1 MRRLIIAAGLAS
13 LAVPAAAAEPA
24 SETGADLDHMARTM
38 GDPARQEAMAR
49 ALGTMAEVIL
59 DLPLAPILGP
69 LAEAAGEDPRSV
81 DPDATLRKV
90 SPGASDV
97 PRQIERQL
105 PRAMGAMAGM
115 SGAFAEL
122 IPQLREAAER
132 LREAIPSADLA
143 DLPRRGD

>member
-1 MRRLIIAAGLAS
+1 MRRLILAAALLPLA
-13 LAVPAAAAEPA
+13 APAAAQDVE
-24 SETGADLDHMARTM
+24 GNLDVMARAM

-49 ALGTMAEVIL
+49 ALGTMAEVLL

-69 LAEAAGEDPRSV
+69 IAEAAGEDPRSV

-115 SGAFAEL
+115 SGAIASTL
-122 IPQLREAAER
+122 PALREAAER
-132 LREAIPSADLA
+132 MREALPH
-143 DLPRRGD
+143 DLP

>member
-1 MRRLIIAAGLAS
+1 MRRLILTVGLAV
-13 LAVPAAAAEPA
+13 LAVPVSASEPA
-24 SETGADLDHMARTM
+24 YETGAELDRIARTM
-38 GDPARQEAMAR
+38 GDPVRQEAMAR

-81 DPDATLRKV
+81 DPDTTLRKV
-90 SPGASDV
+90 SPGAGEV

-115 SGAFAEL
+115 SGAFADL
-122 IPQLREAAER
+122 IPQLREVADR
-132 LREAIPSADLA
+132 LREAMPATDLA
-143 DLPRRGD
+143 DLP

>member
-1 MRRLIIAAGLAS
+1 MRRLILAVGLAS
-13 LAVPAAAAEPA
+13 LAIPASAAEP
-24 SETGADLDHMARTM
+24 EADLDQMARTM

-49 ALGTMAEVIL
+49 ALGTMAEVLL

-115 SGAFAEL
+115 SGAFAGL

-132 LREAIPSADLA
+132 MREAIPA
-143 DLPRRGD
+143 DLP